1 MYFVLRWVPFEVAKP
16 LLDKKPYSVLSNISK
31 VSSSSSSP
39 QASETLLE
47 STSEHEDMEQG
58 DTNDDDDEMYNSD
71 EDSDSDS
78 SSSRNRSDITNILI
92 SLNGPRLRY
101 KDIPRFKNPVVQKQL
116 ESMLVSYRKVVGAEL
131 SEIMVYELR

>member
-1 MYFVLRWVPFEVAKP
+1 LYFVLRWVPFEVAKP

-101 KDIPRFKNPVVQKQL
+101 KVLSVSLSLLSPVFFPDNQILNLCKNCT
-116 ESMLVSYRKVVGAEL
+116 
-131 SEIMVYELR
+131 